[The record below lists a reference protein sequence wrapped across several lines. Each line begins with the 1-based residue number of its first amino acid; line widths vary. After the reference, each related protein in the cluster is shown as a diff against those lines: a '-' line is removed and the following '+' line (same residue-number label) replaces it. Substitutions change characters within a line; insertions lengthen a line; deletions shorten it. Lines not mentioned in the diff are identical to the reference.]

1 MIIQAEIEKRVGE
14 FFNPTHFEVLNES
27 NKHNVPPGSESHF
40 RVIIVSDKFN
50 GLMLLK
56 RHQMVNELLADLLKN
71 KIHALALVTKTP
83 EQWDQ
88 NNDGGKSP
96 PCLS

>member
-1 MIIQAEIEKRVGE
+1 MVIQKEIEKRVSE

-27 NKHNVPPGSESHF
+27 GKHNVPAGSESHF
-40 RVIIVSDKFN
+40 RVIVVSEKFE
-50 GLMLLK
+50 GQMLLK
-56 RHQMVNELLADLLKN
+56 RHQMVNELLADLLKD

-83 EQWDQ
+83 TQWSE

-96 PCLS
+96 PCLG